1 MKNKKWF
8 NYVIVFDILF
18 IPFIYSFF
26 YLKAYWNPYGEGN
39 IDNLPVAIVNSD
51 KGDKGDLLI
60 KSIKDS
66 KKLKLSVV
74 SSTKADEG
82 LNNGKYYAVI
92 TIPDDFTSSME
103 SAATT
108 NKKHATITYS
118 PNQKTNYLSSQIINT
133 VVLTV
138 EKNLDNTVN
147 SEIVNTLSNNLESV
161 PDQLNTISNGFS
173 ELNNGTNKLENGSK
187 SLTDGAKTLNNGT
200 SEIKSTLN
208 KSINSL
214 SSELNDSEKQEIL
227 NTLANNKDLSDE
239 NISKAALLGL
249 QQNESYIQLK
259 NNYTNGMAL
268 YNAGLS
274 RYNAGI
280 KKLESLGLSEDIV
293 NQCIIDS
300 NSSVYCQNEG
310 VAALVTSKK
319 TLDSSKTSLDTLN
332 KVISSI
338 ESVAMQTAVQTS
350 KTVSQQVALQT
361 AAAVKS
367 NATNTIKQSLT
378 VLLSYIDKVDSGAN
392 QLYNGSS
399 TLTNGLTTL
408 NNSVSE
414 SHKTLDS
421 KISDTKEEV
430 KKVDKLADYSKEP
443 VVAETKEV
451 NKVTSY
457 GTAFAPLFICIGLW
471 VGCLMMFMV
480 LYFDKE
486 KRFGFLGVDSKKYL
500 KKTLAYQGLATLS
513 GLILGFLLQL
523 FLDFDIQNYL
533 LYYTS
538 IALIANCFLSLIEF
552 LIENFKDIGKFIA
565 LIILVLQLGASGG
578 TFPIETVTK
587 GFRFLN
593 PCLPMTYTIKLMKES
608 LISIESGLLTKNFII
623 VLGIFIVFFGLNI
636 ILSIYREKKNN

>member
-8 NYVIVFDILF
+8 NYVIVFVVLF

-214 SSELNDSEKQEIL
+214 SPELNDSEKQEIL

-239 NISKAALLGL
+239 NISRAALLGL

-259 NNYTNGMAL
+259 NNYTNGMSL

-350 KTVSQQVALQT
+350 KTVAQQVALQT
-361 AAAVKS
+361 AASVKS
-367 NATNTIKQSLT
+367 NATNTTKQSLG
-378 VLLSYIDKVDSGAN
+378 LILSYIDKVDSGAN
-392 QLYNGSS
+392 QLYNGSV

-623 VLGIFIVFFGLNI
+623 VLGIFVVFFGLNI

>member
-8 NYVIVFDILF
+8 NYVIVFVVLF

-92 TIPDDFTSSME
+92 TIPEDFTSSME

-161 PDQLNTISNGFS
+161 PDQLNTISNGFG

-214 SSELNDSEKQEIL
+214 SPELTDSEKQGIL

-239 NISKAALLGL
+239 NISRAALLGL

-280 KKLESLGLSEDIV
+280 KNLESLGLSEDIV
-293 NQCIIDS
+293 NQCIVDS

-319 TLDSSKTSLDTLN
+319 ALDSSKTSLDTLN

-367 NATNTIKQSLT
+367 NATNTTKQSLT

-421 KISDTKEEV
+421 KISDTKKEV
-430 KKVDKLADYSKEP
+430 KKVEKLSDYSKEP
-443 VVAETKEV
+443 VVAKTKEV

-486 KRFGFLGVDSKKYL
+486 KRFGFIGVDSKKYL
-500 KKTLAYQGLATLS
+500 KKTLSYQGLASLS

-538 IALIANCFLSLIEF
+538 IVLIANCFLSIIEF
-552 LIENFKDIGKFIA
+552 LIDNFKDIGKFIA

-608 LISIESGLLTKNFII
+608 LISIESSLLTKNFII

-636 ILSIYREKKNN
+636 ILSIYRQKKNS

>member
-8 NYVIVFDILF
+8 NYVIVFVVLF

-161 PDQLNTISNGFS
+161 PDQLNTISNGFN

-214 SSELNDSEKQEIL
+214 SPELNDSEKQEIL

-350 KTVSQQVALQT
+350 KTVAQQVALQT
-361 AAAVKS
+361 AASVKS
-367 NATNTIKQSLT
+367 NATNTTKQSLG
-378 VLLSYIDKVDSGAN
+378 LILSYIDKVDSGAN
-392 QLYNGSS
+392 QLYNGSV

-608 LISIESGLLTKNFII
+608 LISIESGLLIKNFII
-623 VLGIFIVFFGLNI
+623 VLGIFVVFFGLNI

>member
-8 NYVIVFDILF
+8 NYVIVFVVLF

-214 SSELNDSEKQEIL
+214 SPELNDSEKQEIL

-350 KTVSQQVALQT
+350 KTVAQQVALQT
-361 AAAVKS
+361 AASVKS
-367 NATNTIKQSLT
+367 NATNTTKQSLG
-378 VLLSYIDKVDSGAN
+378 LILSYIDKVDSGAN

-421 KISDTKEEV
+421 KISDTKKEV
-430 KKVDKLADYSKEP
+430 KKVEKLSDYSKEP
-443 VVAETKEV
+443 VVAKTKEV

-500 KKTLAYQGLATLS
+500 KKTLAYQGLASLS

-608 LISIESGLLTKNFII
+608 LISIESGLLIKNFII
-623 VLGIFIVFFGLNI
+623 VLGIFVVFFGLNI

>member
-8 NYVIVFDILF
+8 NYVIVAVVLL

-51 KGDKGDLLI
+51 KGDKGEVLI
-60 KSIKDS
+60 DSIKDS

-74 SSTKADEG
+74 SSTKANDG
-82 LNNGKYYAVI
+82 LNSGKYYAVI
-92 TIPDDFTSSME
+92 TIPEDFTSSME
-103 SAATT
+103 SASTT

-173 ELNNGTNKLENGSK
+173 ELNDGTKKLESGSK
-187 SLTDGAKTLNNGT
+187 SLTDGTKTLNNGT

-214 SSELNDSEKQEIL
+214 SPELTDSEKEEIL
-227 NTLANNKDLSDE
+227 NSLANNKDLSDE
-239 NISKAALLGL
+239 NISNAALLGL
-249 QQNESYIQLK
+249 QQNESYVQLK
-259 NNYTNGMAL
+259 NNYTNGLAL
-268 YNAGLS
+268 YNEGLNK
-274 RYNAGI
+274 YNAGVENLKAHGI
-280 KKLESLGLSEDIV
+280 SEDII
-293 NQCIIDS
+293 NDCINDS
-300 NSSVYCQNEG
+300 NSSVYCQDENI
-310 VAALVTSKK
+310 AALVTSKK
-319 TLDSSKTSLDTLN
+319 ALDSSKASLDSLGT
-332 KVISSI
+332 VISSI
-338 ESVAMQTAVQTS
+338 ESVAKQTAVQTS

-361 AAAVKS
+361 ATSVKRS
-367 NATNTIKQSLT
+367 ATNTTKQSLGL
-378 VLLSYIDKVDSGAN
+378 LLSYIDKVDCGAN
-392 QLYNGSS
+392 QLYNGSV

-430 KKVDKLADYSKEP
+430 KKVEKLSDYSKEP

-538 IALIANCFLSLIEF
+538 IVLIANCFLSLIEF
-552 LIENFKDIGKFIA
+552 LIENFGDIGKFIA

-623 VLGIFIVFFGLNI
+623 VLLIFVVFFGLNI
-636 ILSIYREKKNN
+636 ILSIYREKKNS

>member
-8 NYVIVFDILF
+8 NYVIVFVVLF

-214 SSELNDSEKQEIL
+214 SPELNDSEKQEIL

-350 KTVSQQVALQT
+350 KTVAQQVALQT
-361 AAAVKS
+361 AASVKS
-367 NATNTIKQSLT
+367 NATNTTKQSLG
-378 VLLSYIDKVDSGAN
+378 LILSYIDKVDSGAN
-392 QLYNGSS
+392 QLYNGSV

-608 LISIESGLLTKNFII
+608 LISIESGLLIKNFII
-623 VLGIFIVFFGLNI
+623 VLGIFVVFFGLNI

>member
-8 NYVIVFDILF
+8 NYVIVFVVLF

-214 SSELNDSEKQEIL
+214 SPELNDSEKQEIL

-350 KTVSQQVALQT
+350 KTVAQQVALQT
-361 AAAVKS
+361 AASVKS
-367 NATNTIKQSLT
+367 NATNTTKQSLGL
-378 VLLSYIDKVDSGAN
+378 LLSYIDKVDSGAN
-392 QLYNGSS
+392 QLYNGSV

-608 LISIESGLLTKNFII
+608 LISIESGLLIKNFII
-623 VLGIFIVFFGLNI
+623 VLGIFVVFFGLNI

>member
-8 NYVIVFDILF
+8 NYVIVFVVLF

-214 SSELNDSEKQEIL
+214 SPELNDSEKQEIL

-350 KTVSQQVALQT
+350 KTVAQQVALQT
-361 AAAVKS
+361 AASVKS
-367 NATNTIKQSLT
+367 NATNATKQSLGL
-378 VLLSYIDKVDSGAN
+378 LLSYIDKVDSGAN

-421 KISDTKEEV
+421 KISDTKKEV
-430 KKVDKLADYSKEP
+430 KKVEKLSDYSKEP

-608 LISIESGLLTKNFII
+608 LISIESGLLIKNFII
-623 VLGIFIVFFGLNI
+623 VLGIFVVFFGLNI

>member
-8 NYVIVFDILF
+8 NYVIVFVVLF

-138 EKNLDNTVN
+138 EKNLDNTLN

-214 SSELNDSEKQEIL
+214 SPELNDSEKQEIL

-350 KTVSQQVALQT
+350 KTVAQQVALQT
-361 AAAVKS
+361 AASVKS
-367 NATNTIKQSLT
+367 NATNTTKQSLG
-378 VLLSYIDKVDSGAN
+378 LILSYIDKVDSGAN
-392 QLYNGSS
+392 QLYNGSV

-608 LISIESGLLTKNFII
+608 LISIESGLLIKNFII
-623 VLGIFIVFFGLNI
+623 VLGIFVVFFGLNI

>member
-8 NYVIVFDILF
+8 NYVIVFVVLF

-214 SSELNDSEKQEIL
+214 SPELNDSEKQEIL

-350 KTVSQQVALQT
+350 KTVAQQVALQT
-361 AAAVKS
+361 AASVKS
-367 NATNTIKQSLT
+367 NATNTTKQSLG
-378 VLLSYIDKVDSGAN
+378 LILSYIDKVDSGAN

-421 KISDTKEEV
+421 KISDTKKEV
-430 KKVDKLADYSKEP
+430 KKVEKLSDYSKEP

-608 LISIESGLLTKNFII
+608 LISIESGLLIKNFII
-623 VLGIFIVFFGLNI
+623 VLGIFVVFFGLNI

>member
-8 NYVIVFDILF
+8 NYVIVFVVLF

-214 SSELNDSEKQEIL
+214 SPELNDSEKQEIL

-350 KTVSQQVALQT
+350 KTVAQQVALQT
-361 AAAVKS
+361 AASVKS
-367 NATNTIKQSLT
+367 NATNTTKQSLG
-378 VLLSYIDKVDSGAN
+378 LILSYIDKVDSGAN

-421 KISDTKEEV
+421 KISDTKKEV
-430 KKVDKLADYSKEP
+430 KKVEKLSDYSKEP
-443 VVAETKEV
+443 VVAKTKEV

-500 KKTLAYQGLATLS
+500 KKTLAYQGLASLS

-538 IALIANCFLSLIEF
+538 IVLIANCFLSLIEF

-608 LISIESGLLTKNFII
+608 LISIESGLLIKNFII
-623 VLGIFIVFFGLNI
+623 VLGIFVVFFGLNI

>member
-8 NYVIVFDILF
+8 NYVIVFVVLF

-214 SSELNDSEKQEIL
+214 SPELNDSEKQEIL

-350 KTVSQQVALQT
+350 KTVAQQVALQT
-361 AAAVKS
+361 AASVKS
-367 NATNTIKQSLT
+367 NATNATKQSLGL
-378 VLLSYIDKVDSGAN
+378 LLSYIDKVDSGAN

-421 KISDTKEEV
+421 KISDTKKEV
-430 KKVDKLADYSKEP
+430 KKVEKLSDYSKEP

-500 KKTLAYQGLATLS
+500 KKTLAYQGLASLS

-608 LISIESGLLTKNFII
+608 LISIESGLLIKNFII
-623 VLGIFIVFFGLNI
+623 VLGIFVVFFGLNI

>member
-8 NYVIVFDILF
+8 NYVIVFVVLF

-92 TIPDDFTSSME
+92 TIPEDFTSSME
-103 SAATT
+103 SASTT

-173 ELNNGTNKLENGSK
+173 ELNDGTSKLESGSK

-214 SSELNDSEKQEIL
+214 SPELTESEKQEIL
-227 NTLANNKDLSDE
+227 NTLANNKELSDE

-259 NNYTNGMAL
+259 NEYTNGMAL
-268 YNAGLS
+268 YNVGLS
-274 RYNAGI
+274 KYNAGI
-280 KKLESLGLSEDIV
+280 KNLESLGLSEDVV
-293 NQCIIDS
+293 NQCINDS

-319 TLDSSKTSLDTLN
+319 TLDSSKTSLDTLG

-361 AAAVKS
+361 ATAVKS
-367 NATNTIKQSLT
+367 NATNTTKQSLT

-421 KISDTKEEV
+421 KISDTKKEV
-430 KKVDKLADYSKEP
+430 KKVEKLSDYSKEP

-500 KKTLAYQGLATLS
+500 KKTLAYQGLASLS

-538 IALIANCFLSLIEF
+538 IVLIANCFLSIIEF
-552 LIENFKDIGKFIA
+552 LIDNFKDIGKFIA

-636 ILSIYREKKNN
+636 ILSIYRQKKNN

>member
-8 NYVIVFDILF
+8 NYVIVVVVLL

-51 KGDKGDLLI
+51 KGDKGEVLI
-60 KSIKDS
+60 NSIKNS

-82 LNNGKYYAVI
+82 LNSGKYYAVI
-92 TIPDDFTSSME
+92 TIPEDFTSSME
-103 SAATT
+103 SASTT

-118 PNQKTNYLSSQIINT
+118 PNQKTNYLSSQIINS

-161 PDQLNTISNGFS
+161 PDQLDTISNGFS
-173 ELNNGTNKLENGSK
+173 ELNDGTSKLESGSK

-214 SSELNDSEKQEIL
+214 SSELTDKEKQEIL

-249 QQNESYIQLK
+249 QQNESYIALK
-259 NNYTNGMAL
+259 NNYTNGMAS
-268 YNAGLS
+268 YNEGLS
-274 RYNAGI
+274 RYQAGI
-280 KKLESLGLSEDIV
+280 KNLESMGLSEDIV
-293 NQCIIDS
+293 NNCIKDS

-310 VAALVTSKK
+310 VATLVTSKK
-319 TLDSSKTSLDTLN
+319 TLDSSKATLDNLGV
-332 KVISSI
+332 VISSV
-338 ESVAMQTAVQTS
+338 ESVAKQTAVQTS
-350 KTVSQQVALQT
+350 KTVAQQVALQT
-361 AAAVKS
+361 AASVKS
-367 NATNTIKQSLT
+367 SATNTTKQSLT

-392 QLYNGSS
+392 QLYNGSV

-500 KKTLAYQGLATLS
+500 KRTLAYQGLATLS

-538 IALIANCFLSLIEF
+538 ISLIANCFLSIIEF

-608 LISIESGLLTKNFII
+608 LISIESGLLTTNFMV
-623 VLGIFIVFFGLNI
+623 VLGIFVVFFGLNI
-636 ILSIYREKKNN
+636 ILSIYREKKNS